1 LQLEKIENIAVG
13 ELSIYFGINEKEKLE
28 EGIYSYVNINSSVS
42 NNKLF
47 ILNGNDIKFF
57 ENGFR

>member
-42 NNKLF
+42 NNNYLS
-47 ILNGNDIKFF
+47 
-57 ENGFR
+57 